1 MAVPNLDLMQEN
13 AKERRSR
20 INRPR
25 WNPKQ
30 WHPVY
35 EEVVMLDVM
44 GYKRTEIATMKGFT
58 PAHITNICK
67 SKEAEVIRSLVINK
81 LRDTV
86 LNKSERTIEERM
98 DAVAS
103 KAVER
108 IEAVIENDELAEKS
122 PFAVFDRATT
132 YLRSV
137 GKIKDPDRDTSSRP
151 LMIPVESMKIL
162 MDGIRVSDEAK
173 RLHSGNVVEGEFSHL
188 PSEEDIEEADYELA
202 DE

>member
-1 MAVPNLDLMQEN
+1 MAAPNLDLLEEN

-35 EEVVMLDVM
+35 EEVVLLDTM
-44 GYKRTEIATMKGFT
+44 GYKRTEIAAMKGFT

-81 LRDTV
+81 LRNKV
-86 LNKSERTIEERM
+86 LDKGERTIEERM

-103 KAVER
+103 KAVGR

-122 PFAVFDRATT
+122 PFAVFDRSMN

-137 GKIKDPDRDTSSRP
+137 GKVKDPDKNDTTRP
-151 LMIPVESMKIL
+151 LMIPAESMKVL
-162 MDGIRVSDEAK
+162 LDGIRVADEAK
-173 RLHSGNVVEGEFSHL
+173 RLHSGNVIEGEVINL
-188 PSEEDIEEADYELA
+188 PNEDIEDADVEFIE
-202 DE
+202 D